1 MSLMLD
7 YTLSDTLKQVAHI
20 SQAIAKENGHTC
32 YSAPHLLKALLHK
45 DIGLL
50 SFIEGM
56 GQDGYYV
63 EEWAEVRIES
73 LPKTTKIPANL
84 LGDIAVETVFYE
96 ADHIKLKLGLD
107 QVNEHCLLIAL
118 STPGVGF
125 SYDQLK
131 TFPLTPNEIIN
142 YLENIDGQIPQ
153 LADDQ
158 NTAVK
163 SANGKSV
170 KVGSTLL
177 KYCID
182 KTALAR
188 NEAIE
193 NISGRDSE
201 IKMITEIL
209 GRRSKPNVLIIGDPG
224 VGKTVLMNGFSY
236 ATIGENIPSHLKDAR
251 VFELDF
257 INLVS
262 GAGYKGEIEDRF
274 QKVFNEIKQ
283 FDKPILLIDELK
295 NLTDKSAGNQGLAN
309 ILKSELS
316 KGELTIIATATN
328 DAFRK
333 HIEIDEG
340 LSRQFEVV
348 RLVEPSEMATHR
360 MIKNSVSH
368 YAEHHE
374 LAIDSETITEAIRL
388 AKRYN
393 KERSLPDSAIDLID
407 RTMSAAK
414 FMVETS
420 LPEIDALMNLL
431 EELKK
436 ENGESH
442 QIIAEQNWLH
452 TQMQNKLSYLLFT
465 ELGEEDHF
473 KNIDDPAE
481 GFLVLH
487 RILSHLK
494 TIAAKEKTSI
504 NKHDITATI
513 ANKTGI
519 PTGKLQADEKE
530 RLLNMEAELRKRVI
544 GQDHAIQTVS
554 EAVLESRSGL
564 SKPGLP
570 IGSFFFSGPTGT
582 GKTEL
587 AKALAEFLFQD
598 ESSIIRFDMSEFK
611 EEHSAA
617 LLYGAPPGYVGY
629 EEGGLLVNKIRQ
641 KPYSIVLFDEI
652 EKAHPSVFD
661 IFLQILD
668 EGKLHD
674 RLGKEGDFSNAVI
687 LFTSNIGSQYIVDTF
702 GASKIPKSSDLL
714 EMMGN
719 HFRPEFL
726 GRLTEIIP
734 FSPITEEHI
743 GKIFKIQLKDLLKAL
758 QKQEIAMDISDDAM
772 AMLAKKG
779 FTPKYG
785 ARPLRG
791 VIRSDL
797 RSPLSKMIISGKV
810 SKGTKIKLSLDKK
823 EELLWNISTIKTKK
837 ETKKN

>member
-1 MSLMLD
+1 MVD
-7 YTLSDTLKQVAHI
+7 YTLTNKLKQTVHI
-20 SQAIAKENGHTC
+20 AQAIAREYANEK
-32 YSAPHLLKALLHK
+32 YSAAHLLKALLHK
-45 DIGLL
+45 DIGLMK
-50 SFIEGM
+50 FIDTM
-56 GQDGYYV
+56 GQDAYYV
-63 EEWAEVRIES
+63 EEWAEVRLES
-73 LPKTTKIPANL
+73 LPKTAKIPENPI
-84 LGDIAVETVFYE
+84 GDSSVEAVFYE
-96 ADHIKLKLGLD
+96 ADNIKLKLGID
-107 QVNEHCLLIAL
+107 DVNEYCLLISL
-118 STPGVGF
+118 CTPGVGF

-131 TFPLTPNEIIN
+131 TFPLTANEIIDH
-142 YLENIDGQIPQ
+142 LGKGSSGST
-153 LADDQ
+153 
-158 NTAVK
+158 TASAGTTTK
-163 SANGKSV
+163 SGGKIKSSGGSG
-170 KVGSTLL
+170 GSTLQ
-177 KYCID
+177 KYCVD
-182 KTALAR
+182 KTSEAR
-188 NEAIE
+188 NETIE

-209 GRRSKPNVLIIGDPG
+209 GRRSKPNVLILGDPG
-224 VGKTVLMNGFSY
+224 VGKTVMMNGLSY
-236 ATIGENIPSHLKDAR
+236 ATINENIPGHLKDAR

-257 INLVS
+257 INLAS
-262 GAGYKGEIEDRF
+262 GAGYKGEIEDRL
-274 QKVFNEIKQ
+274 QKVFNELKE

-295 NLTDKSAGNQGLAN
+295 NITDKTSGNQGLVN
-309 ILKSELS
+309 ILKSELV
-316 KGELTIIATATN
+316 KGGLTIIATATN

-333 HIEIDEG
+333 HIEPDEG
-340 LSRQFEVV
+340 LLRQFEIV
-348 RLVEPSEMATHR
+348 RLMEPSEEEAHR
-360 MIKNSVSH
+360 MIMNSVS
-368 YAEHHE
+368 YYSDHHE
-374 LAIDSETITEAIRL
+374 LDIDSETITEAIRL

-393 KERSLPDSAIDLID
+393 KERSLPDSALDLID

-420 LPEIDALMNLL
+420 VPEITSLKERLDA
-431 EELKK
+431 LKK
-436 ENGESH
+436 EKMESH
-442 QIIAEQNWLH
+442 RVLAEQNWMYR
-452 TQMQNKLSYLLFT
+452 QMQDKLSYLLFT
-465 ELGEEDHF
+465 ELGEDDHF
-473 KNIDDPAE
+473 ENILEPKDGFKTLNNLLENLKKVAE
-481 GFLVLH
+481 
-487 RILSHLK
+487 K
-494 TIAAKEKTSI
+494 DKKSI
-504 NKHDITATI
+504 NKNDIASTI

-519 PTGKLQADEKE
+519 PTGKLQSDEKE
-530 RLLNMEAELRKRVI
+530 RLLNMEEVLQQRVI
-544 GQDHAIQTVS
+544 GQDHACKTIT

-687 LFTSNIGSQYIVDTF
+687 LFTSNIGSQHIVDSF
-702 GASKIPKSSDLL
+702 GKGVIPKSSDLL

-734 FSPITEEHI
+734 FSPITEENI
-743 GKIFKIQLKDLLKAL
+743 GKIFKIQLKDLYKAL
-758 QKQEIAMDISDDAM
+758 DKQEIELEISEKAT

-797 RSPLSKMIISGKV
+797 RSPLSKMIISGKIA
-810 SKGTKIKLSLDKK
+810 KGTKIKLDLDKK
-823 EELLWNISTIKTKK
+823 NELKWNIT
-837 ETKKN
+837 

>member
-1 MSLMLD
+1 MLAN
-7 YTLSDTLKQVAHI
+7 TLSDTLKQVVHI
-20 SQAIAKENGHTC
+20 SQAIAKENAHAH
-32 YSAPHLLKALLHK
+32 YSCAHLLKALLHK
-45 DIGLL
+45 EVGLL
-50 SFIEGM
+50 SFIESM

-63 EEWAEVRIES
+63 EEWAEVRLEA
-73 LPKTTKIPANL
+73 LPKTVKILENPS
-84 LGDIAVETVFYE
+84 GDATVETVFYE
-96 ADHIKLKLGLD
+96 ADNIKLKLGLEEVD
-107 QVNEHCLLIAL
+107 EYCLLIAL

-131 TFPLTPNEIIN
+131 TFPLTPNEIMA
-142 YLENIDGQIPQ
+142 YLRSNGGTALKPENENIRSKPKNRKVQIG
-153 LADDQ
+153 
-158 NTAVK
+158 T
-163 SANGKSV
+163 
-170 KVGSTLL
+170 TLL

-182 KTALAR
+182 KTAQAQS
-188 NEAIE
+188 ESIE

-209 GRRSKPNVLIIGDPG
+209 GRRSKPNVLILGDPG

-236 ATIGENIPSHLKDAR
+236 ATIEENIPEHFRNAR

-257 INLVS
+257 IKLVS

-274 QKVFNEIKQ
+274 QKVLLELKQ

-295 NLTDKSAGNQGLAN
+295 NLTDKKSGNQGLVN
-309 ILKSELS
+309 ILKSELM
-316 KGELTIIATATN
+316 KGEVTLIATATN

-333 HIEIDEG
+333 HIEVDEG
-340 LSRQFEVV
+340 LSRQFEIV
-348 RLVEPSEMATHR
+348 RLTEPGEQEVHR
-360 MIKNSVSH
+360 MIKNSIVH
-368 YAEHHE
+368 YTDHHRLGIE
-374 LAIDSETITEAIRL
+374 DETISEAIRL
-388 AKRYN
+388 AKRYH
-393 KERSLPDSAIDLID
+393 KEHCLPDSAFDLID
-407 RTMSAAK
+407 RTMSATK
-414 FMVETS
+414 FMLETS
-420 LPEIDALMNLL
+420 LPEIARLKAHLEALQ
-431 EELKK
+431 K
-436 ENGESH
+436 ENSESYKML
-442 QIIAEQNWLH
+442 AEQSWMY
-452 TQMQNKLSYLLFT
+452 TQMQNKLSYLLFN
-465 ELGEEDHF
+465 ELDEDSQF
-473 KNIDDPAE
+473 TNIQSPEE
-481 GFLVLH
+481 GFTVLYD
-487 RILSHLK
+487 ILNSLE
-494 TIAAKEKTSI
+494 TIAGKEKKSVT
-504 NKHDITATI
+504 KTDIAATI
-513 ANKTGI
+513 ASKTGI

-530 RLLNMEAELRKRVI
+530 RLLHMEEQLIKRVI
-544 GQDHAIQTVS
+544 GQDHAVKTIT
-554 EAVLESRSGL
+554 EAVMESRSGL

-598 ESSIIRFDMSEFK
+598 ERSIIRFDMSEFK

-687 LFTSNIGSQYIVDTF
+687 LFTSNIGSQYIVDSF
-702 GASKIPKSSDLL
+702 GKGEIPKSSDLL
-714 EMMGN
+714 EKMGN
-719 HFRPEFL
+719 YFRPEFL
-726 GRLTEIIP
+726 GRLSEIIP
-734 FSPITEEHI
+734 FSPITEDNI
-743 GKIFKIQLKDLLKAL
+743 AKIFKIQLKDLYWAL
-758 QKQEIAMDISDDAM
+758 EKQEISLDITEEAI

-791 VIRSDL
+791 VIRTDL

-810 SKGTKIKLSLDKK
+810 SKGTKIKLKLDTNGNLK
-823 EELLWNISTIKTKK
+823 WNIGEMKTKNKRNK
-837 ETKKN
+837 ELVT